1 MEDLK
6 PELCGPGNR
15 RHRFLVSGGAGFTGR
30 HLCSLLRDRG
40 GCDVV
45 AAGRGPGI
53 VECDFSDTG
62 MVGALLEEVLP
73 TGIFHCIGSFT
84 NSWGTDLHSNVTTT
98 RALLDSLRA
107 SGIECRVLLIG
118 SAAEY
123 GFAPDGP
130 VPETCPLRPA
140 SIYGLTKVMQTMLMD
155 YFVRNHGM
163 DIVMARTFNL
173 FGAGC
178 SPLLL
183 PGRVSQQIERVRQGL
198 QSTIQVRSL
207 ASHRDYLPVSDAVKD
222 YVRIMEHGCR
232 GEVYNVGSGTKVAM
246 TTLVQDLLEASGL
259 TMKNVEILPEDE
271 GVKPNVPLIYADTAK
286 LRALLAFC

>member
-1 MEDLK
+1 MA
-6 PELCGPGNR
+6 GA
-15 RHRFLVSGGAGFTGR
+15 AGFTGR
-30 HLCSLLRDRG
+30 HLCGLLRDRG

-45 AAGRGPGI
+45 AAGRGQGI
-53 VECDFSDTG
+53 VECDFSDPS
-62 MVGALLEEVLP
+62 MVGALLEKVQP

-84 NSWGTDLHSNVTTT
+84 NSWETDLHSNVTTT
-98 RALLDSLRA
+98 RTLLDSVGALA
-107 SGIECRVLLIG
+107 SQCRVLLIG

-123 GFAPDGP
+123 GFAPAGP

-155 YFVRNHGM
+155 FFVRNHGM

-173 FGAGC
+173 FGDGC
-178 SPLLL
+178 SPSLL

-207 ASHRDYLPVSDAVKD
+207 ASHRDYLHVGNAVKD

-232 GEVYNVGSGTKVAM
+232 GEVYNVGSGTGVAM
-246 TTLVQDLLEASGL
+246 TSLVQELLDPSGL

-271 GVKPNVPLIYADTAK
+271 GVKPNVPLICADTAK
-286 LRALLAFC
+286 LRSLPAFC

>member
-1 MEDLK
+1 M
-6 PELCGPGNR
+6 
-15 RHRFLVSGGAGFTGR
+15 
-30 HLCSLLRDRG
+30 
-40 GCDVV
+40 V
-45 AAGRGPGI
+45 AAGRGQGI
-53 VECDFSDTG
+53 VECDFSDPE
-62 MVGALLEEVLP
+62 MVGALLEKVQP

-98 RALLDSLRA
+98 RTLLDSINA

-123 GFAPDGP
+123 GFAPEGP

-140 SIYGLTKVMQTMLMD
+140 SIYGFTKVMQSMLMD
-155 YFVRNHGM
+155 FFVRNHGM

-183 PGRVSQQIERVRQGL
+183 PGRVCQQIERVRQGL
-198 QSTIQVRSL
+198 QTTIQVRSL
-207 ASHRDYLPVSDAVKD
+207 ASQRDYLHVSTAVRD

-232 GEVYNVGSGTKVAM
+232 GEVYNVGSGTGVAM
-246 TTLVQDLLEASGL
+246 TTLVQDLLEPSGL
-259 TMKNVEILPEDE
+259 TMKDVEILTEDE
-271 GVKPNVPLIYADTAK
+271 GVKPNVPLIYADTTK
-286 LRALLAFC
+286 LRSLPAFC